1 MYFTVW
7 SFVSELARKVPGFCL
22 PGADATWVNGGFA
35 AGSSKL
41 TGTFRLTVDV
51 YVRGTPAGW
60 PGRGGRIK
68 VRPYGKVYNVYEK
81 GGGEDGK
88 AGGKDVAG
96 PRTSAVMK
104 PGAGR
109 AA

>member
-1 MYFTVW
+1 MP
-7 SFVSELARKVPGFCL
+7 A
-22 PGADATWVNGGFA
+22 GADATWVDGGFA

-41 TGTFRLTVDV
+41 TGTFRLTVVV
-51 YVRGTPAGW
+51 YVRGTPADW
-60 PGRGGRIK
+60 PGKGGGRIK
-68 VRPYGKVYNVYEK
+68 MRPDGKVYNVYET

-96 PRTSAVMK
+96 SRASVAMK